1 MGLKEIGSNSGLDLK
16 SYEFLWQQNV
26 AKCGRFSWLSC
37 GVSWLGHSQMK
48 EKYML
53 NNYSFR
59 LIIFHFDSWV
69 VWLNNRC

>member
-37 GVSWLGHSQMK
+37 GVN
-48 EKYML
+48 ML
-53 NNYSFR
+53 VRALTNER
-59 LIIFHFDSWV
+59 KIHV
-69 VWLNNRC
+69 K